1 MGEVPSDCD
10 ASSGPRHR
18 PGDPPRS
25 GTPMDAQRT
34 SMTGIRFHLLAL
46 AVYSFLGVILTWPL
60 TLNLTRGVIGAVDG
74 VDAYQ
79 NVWNLWWV
87 ASAITSLQNPFFS
100 PLLFYPD
107 GVDLFWQPIGLWRL
121 RI

>member
-1 MGEVPSDCD
+1 MSEVGSDRD
-10 ASSGPRHR
+10 ASGGPRHR
-18 PGDPPRS
+18 PGDPSRS
-25 GTPMDAQRT
+25 DTFMDAQHT
-34 SMTGIRFHLLAL
+34 SMTGIRFHLIAL

-79 NVWNLWWV
+79 NAWNLWWI

-100 PLLFYPD
+100 RPANLT
-107 GVDLFWQPIGLWRL
+107 
-121 RI
+121 